1 MTHLDE
7 DTLLKFVLETLD
19 EPDAALVREHLSGC
33 QLCTQQE
40 KKFRMEVRRL
50 SDVEVHVEAVTPP
63 RLPRRMRILVVASR
77 AAAILAVGFL
87 AGYLTAELSSS
98 VQPIPVQQRLVPV
111 RVATPPTGYTPCQA
125 VDITIGRKG

>member
-19 EPDAALVREHLSGC
+19 APDASLVREHLAEC

-40 KKFRMEVRRL
+40 KKFRMEVGRL
-50 SDVEVHVEAVTPP
+50 IDVEVQVEAVAPP
-63 RLPRRMRILVVASR
+63 RLPRRMRILAVATR

-87 AGYLTAELSSS
+87 AGYLTAELSH
-98 VQPIPVQQRLVPV
+98 PIRPETVQQRLVPG
-111 RVATPPTGYTPCQA
+111 RLTTPPSGYIPCQA
-125 VDITIGRKG
+125 VDVTAGR